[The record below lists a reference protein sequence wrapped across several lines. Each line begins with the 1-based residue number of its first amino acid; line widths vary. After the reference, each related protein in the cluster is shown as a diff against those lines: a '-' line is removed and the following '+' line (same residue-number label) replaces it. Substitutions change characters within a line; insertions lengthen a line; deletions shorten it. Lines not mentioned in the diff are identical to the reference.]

1 MAEAAEETKLVLKPG
16 GVKEYLSNFSQS
28 ADYETFF
35 FHDLILNNRRV
46 ETLAK
51 TMEEVKEVRKCDLGI
66 NNLQDVSSLRDMQQL
81 IYLNLSKNKIKS
93 FAVFCTDDL
102 FPNLKWLDISNN
114 KITEFPALKLAK
126 LEYLDIGYNKLEK
139 VNEAW
144 NGHPTLRILKTID
157 NKFKSIALFKA
168 LPKLEELYM
177 GNNLVTAISGWETIP
192 AVKKLHLRRNKIEK
206 IDEEL
211 PPLEQLEYLN
221 LRGNKIAT
229 LEVLERLF
237 KNEKLRDINVLNNP
251 VEQNAS
257 SFNILVAEVL
267 VKNPKMKRF
276 CKHTITETNQ
286 LEAVYLAK
294 FKWTKSEE
302 ERKRKEAEEKAK
314 EGKADD

>member
-16 GVKEYLSNFSQS
+16 GVKEYLSNFTQS
-28 ADYETFF
+28 VDYETFF
-35 FHDLILNNRRV
+35 YHDLILNNRRV

-66 NNLQDVSSLRDMQQL
+66 NNLQDVSALRDMQQL
-81 IYLNLSKNKIKS
+81 VYLNLSKNKVKS

-102 FPNLKWLDISNN
+102 FPNLRWLDISNN

-177 GNNLVTAISGWETIP
+177 GNNMVTSLSGWETIP
-192 AVKKLHLRRNKIEK
+192 TVKKLHLRRNKIEK

-211 PPLEQLEYLN
+211 PPLE
-221 LRGNKIAT
+221 
-229 LEVLERLF
+229 
-237 KNEKLRDINVLNNP
+237 
-251 VEQNAS
+251 
-257 SFNILVAEVL
+257 
-267 VKNPKMKRF
+267 
-276 CKHTITETNQ
+276 
-286 LEAVYLAK
+286 
-294 FKWTKSEE
+294 
-302 ERKRKEAEEKAK
+302 
-314 EGKADD
+314 